1 SSPSCSS
8 PPRSP
13 RMCRVRGP
21 FLVSGPPLLGAARA
35 DTDTVTIEDGT
46 LAIASGCDAIPARL
60 LPGRRGTRVRAA
72 SSACGEAPVR
82 FAATIRCDCRK
93 LHATVGSPPPS
104 LLAHSHMPV
113 ERDDR
118 RSALHKTFIGWRIG
132 PHRRAIVDSSTVS
145 GHRVGSREYLEEN

>member
-1 SSPSCSS
+1 
-8 PPRSP
+8 
-13 RMCRVRGP
+13 MCRVRGR

-82 FAATIRCDCRK
+82 FAASIRSDCRK

-104 LLAHSHMPV
+104 LLAHSQ
-113 ERDDR
+113 ES
-118 RSALHKTFIGWRIG
+118 RSLRPRILH
-132 PHRRAIVDSSTVS
+132 P
-145 GHRVGSREYLEEN
+145 RVRPDKPPLAH